1 MKWYGLFGPFKLE
14 KNLIRNYKRR
24 LNLRSRSAVLVCN
37 SRVNY
42 HKFSI
47 SIYIPVVWKFLSVR
61 NFQYPNLLF
70 FKLFSET
77 YFYNLI
83 VPATFITHKYSPY
96 SRCVNF
102 VFTFYNNYINLYWFF
117 FKLIFASLTQIFFNK
132 LKFRGKGYY
141 IYKNQRNTVAFQF
154 GYSHRVRIFT
164 HFIGAKLLSK
174 ITIFFFGINKFD
186 ILKASYLF
194 FYKRPISIFTGK
206 GVRFTR
212 QVIYKKTGKI
222 SSYR

>member
-1 MKWYGLFGPFKLE
+1 MKWYGLFKSLE
-14 KNLIRNYKRR
+14 IKKNLIRNYKRR
-24 LNLRSRSAVLVCN
+24 LNLRSRSAVVVCN
-37 SRVNY
+37 TRVNY
-42 HKFSI
+42 HQFSV
-47 SIYIPVVWKFLSVR
+47 SVYIPIIWNFLYVKSLL
-61 NFQYPNLLF
+61 YPNFLF
-70 FKLFSET
+70 FKLFSPT

-83 VPATFITHKYSPY
+83 LPSTFLHWKYDIRLCALS
-96 SRCVNF
+96 
-102 VFTFYNNYINLYWFF
+102 FTFFCYNNYYNLYWFF
-117 FKLIFASLTQIFFNK
+117 FHLIFASLSQIFFNK

-141 IYKNQRNTVAFQF
+141 IYKNQRNTIAFQF
-154 GYSHRVRIFT
+154 GYSHRLRIFT
-164 HFIGAKLLSK
+164 HFVGAKLLSK